1 MRRSYIFTD
10 KSYSELSILSFLLGV
25 LSVAGELYSLERSFL
40 NEGAPDERLGM
51 AFFLCFLFSLAGAF
65 LGIMSRLEKERFYL
79 FSNLGIL
86 LNVLALAGAGV
97 ILILS

>member
-40 NEGAPDERLGM
+40 NEGALDERLGM

-65 LGIMSRLEKERFYL
+65 LGIWSRLEKERFYL

-97 ILILS
+97 ILIL